1 MSVENTPYL
10 RSANRYVA
18 LQPALAPT
26 QEQLARRKRLRRF
39 NRLVV
44 YLPVGITALAWI
56 VLILGL
62 FWLTVAG
69 GWFAMDTN
77 AAYYRGLA
85 SGVADTFTIIMLA
98 PLLLLCAL
106 PPVAV
111 IALVVYRRR
120 KSADPEDRPSL
131 PLFWRIEN
139 IVVSVQ
145 DRTKTHLPKV
155 ASPVISAHATA
166 AFLNRF
172 LIELKQIISQEI
184 DRNVHDR

>member
-1 MSVENTPYL
+1 MSVENIPYL
-10 RSANRYVA
+10 RSPDRYVA

-85 SGVADTFTIIMLA
+85 SGVADTFTIIML
-98 PLLLLCAL
+98 L
-106 PPVAV
+106 
-111 IALVVYRRR
+111 
-120 KSADPEDRPSL
+120 
-131 PLFWRIEN
+131 
-139 IVVSVQ
+139 
-145 DRTKTHLPKV
+145 H
-155 ASPVISAHATA
+155 
-166 AFLNRF
+166 
-172 LIELKQIISQEI
+172 
-184 DRNVHDR
+184 